1 MKRLSLLIA
10 AIAFAVCSSAQL
22 SIWDGTDDVWTKGA
36 GTESSPYLIESAQQ
50 LAFIASMVNGGVTT
64 YENTYFKL
72 MTNIDLNNLTWVP
85 IGSSATKCFKGH
97 IDGNNHNIHNVTNS
111 LFGYCTSGE
120 VSRFYVESNQ
130 FITNANN
137 CSFYHCFYNG
147 QQAMFNNT
155 TECIIY
161 DCHAY
166 VINGTRAALVNKATN
181 CQIIKCQTAGNIK
194 TIINSNYS
202 HDVYKDMSDVTT
214 RGEFSSI
221 MCTGGLV
228 CVSKNNTY
236 MQCQSNCLTTTISNI
251 QSQNMNYMYTNIS
264 AGLIAT
270 SMGDAIHSCSNI
282 ASSSAYFP
290 VLSPYK
296 SGGNT
301 YYSNGWEYKESGI
314 IGLNT
319 LGRSEVK
326 NSYTTNDELFV
337 NGGCITATTTT
348 TTYRSLSPTISNSYT
363 SLDKTEQAMK
373 SASFPIVLNT
383 DSTVFIQDI
392 TPNVND
398 GYPIYV
404 DQVYSVTDALS
415 TIGFTTAQLLGHY
428 YALNADSVGFEYK
441 EKNDNTHWY
450 KSVTGQASGNIIS
463 YDLSDLSVGT
473 NYVYRVWVER
483 GGVRYFG
490 DILSFKTL
498 ECSKTITPL
507 AASICQGEEYAF
519 NGQQL
524 TQSGAFRDT
533 LVASNG
539 CDSIIELTLTV
550 MPTVNIDKYDTIMVG
565 ENYDFYG
572 EILTES
578 GTYEHYVPM
587 VNRCN
592 LIILHLYVR
601 QPSVVVT
608 ATSSDV
614 AMGSVDGGGI
624 YEKYSQVTLTAV
636 PNIGCRFVKWTDN
649 NTDNPRI
656 ITPTDDCSYT
666 AMFEQI
672 QYTLTVSTP
681 DTQKGNVSGGGI
693 FTYGQQASISAAPKE
708 GYLFKTWSDGD
719 TNANR
724 TITIVSDSN
733 LVASFEE
740 IKCKLTLTANNSSMG
755 SVFGAGLYAYGA
767 EVSINAIP
775 NTGYHFMYWSD
786 NDTIA
791 SRTFTIKTDMSLT
804 AYFEALKYMVVVSVN
819 DSTLGTVYGGGE
831 YTYNSQASL
840 MAVPNTNCE
849 FVTWNNGVNT
859 NPYVLTVTDN
869 IAIQAIFREVTEGVD
884 EVSTNDIAPQKVII
898 DGQIYILRGEKVY
911 TLQGQEVK

>member
-1 MKRLSLLIA
+1 MKRIYSILLA
-10 AIAFAVCSSAQL
+10 LCVSSMLSAQL

-72 MTNIDLNNLTWVP
+72 MTNIDLNNRTWVP
-85 IGSSATKCFKGH
+85 IGDSNSFKGH
-97 IDGNNHNIHNVTNS
+97 FDGNNKIIFNAAVY
-111 LFGYCTSGE
+111 LFGYIKSAGI
-120 VSRFYVESNQ
+120 SRLSIKMGGLAENAESST
-130 FITNANN
+130 IKN
-137 CSFYHCFYNG
+137 CSYKGNKEMIQSASNTLIDDCRVYAAISENSTLHATLLKIASNCVIKNCISNG
-147 QQAMFNNT
+147 S
-155 TECIIY
+155 
-161 DCHAY
+161 
-166 VINGTRAALVNKATN
+166 INVVNEKTDGVTGKYSQYIVAA
-181 CQIIKCQTAGNIK
+181 
-194 TIINSNYS
+194 
-202 HDVYKDMSDVTT
+202 
-214 RGEFSSI
+214 
-221 MCTGGLV
+221 GLV
-228 CVSKNNTY
+228 CSSANSQYYN
-236 MQCQSNCLTTTISNI
+236 CLSNCNVSGMPASQSEYATHQLVVTSGLIGRSTSDSFYYCSNVGNVSGKYHYSDCYDYHNSTICNNIIASCHIGIVGLVSGGSSNI
-251 QSQNMNYMYTNIS
+251 
-264 AGLIAT
+264 
-270 SMGDAIHSCSNI
+270 
-282 ASSSAYFP
+282 
-290 VLSPYK
+290 
-296 SGGNT
+296 
-301 YYSNGWEYKESGI
+301 
-314 IGLNT
+314 
-319 LGRSEVK
+319 K
-326 NSYTTNDELFV
+326 NSYSVSE
-337 NGGCITATTTT
+337 
-348 TTYRSLSPTISNSYT
+348 SLYKTWSCKNPAISSSDIIYSGSCSSSNSY
-363 SLDKTEQAMK
+363 SSANKTEQAMK

-383 DSTVFIQDI
+383 DSTVFVQDV
-392 TPNVND
+392 TPNVNG

-404 DQVYSVTDALS
+404 NQVYTVTDALT

-441 EKNDNTHWY
+441 EKTDNTHWY
-450 KSVTGQASGNIIS
+450 QSVTGQVSGNIITC
-463 YDLSDLSVGT
+463 DLSGLTVGT
-473 NYVYRVWVER
+473 NYIYRVWVER
-483 GGVRYFG
+483 DGVRYFG
-490 DILSFKTL
+490 DVLEFTTL
-498 ECSKTITPL
+498 ECSKEITPL

-565 ENYDFYG
+565 ESYDFYG

-708 GYLFKTWSDGD
+708 GFLFKTWSDGD

-804 AYFEALKYMVVVSVN
+804 AYFEALKYMVVVSIN

-849 FVTWNNGVNT
+849 FVTWNNGANT

>member
-1 MKRLSLLIA
+1 MKRIYSILLA
-10 AIAFAVCSSAQL
+10 LCVSSMLSAQL

-72 MTNIDLNNLTWVP
+72 MTNVNLNNKTWSP
-85 IGSSATKCFKGH
+85 IGSSSVKPFKGH
-97 IDGNNHNIHNVTNS
+97 FDGNNKTIFGTSNS
-111 LFGYCTSGE
+111 LFGVCINATLY
-120 VSRFYVESNQ
+120 RIYVESKGLASS
-130 FITNANN
+130 ANN
-137 CSFYHCFYNG
+137 CIFENCCYKGNKVMVSNATNTRFINCSS
-147 QQAMFNNT
+147 NNKIKD
-155 TECIIY
+155 E
-161 DCHAY
+161 Y
-166 VINGTRAALVNKATN
+166 VSIGAGMVAQATN
-181 CQIIKCQTAGNIK
+181 C
-194 TIINSNYS
+194 
-202 HDVYKDMSDVTT
+202 
-214 RGEFSSI
+214 EFI
-221 MCTGGLV
+221 GCN
-228 CVSKNNTY
+228 VSGY
-236 MQCQSNCLTTTISNI
+236 I
-251 QSQNMNYMYTNIS
+251 
-264 AGLIAT
+264 
-270 SMGDAIHSCSNI
+270 
-282 ASSSAYFP
+282 
-290 VLSPYK
+290 K
-296 SGGNT
+296 SG
-301 YYSNGWEYKESGI
+301 YKESTTLERDENSFVGGFVGKSTRCKYIQCSCSADVYAWGGERMYKAIYNFGFSGGI
-314 IGLNT
+314 VGLSVRDTFNYCNT
-319 LGRSEVK
+319 LGDITARTERSYGGAGGITGITSNYDTLRCYIK
-326 NSYTTNDELFV
+326 NSFTRNSSLYYIATNGNYASVSNILTHYTGSST
-337 NGGCITATTTT
+337 GTA
-348 TTYRSLSPTISNSYT
+348 RVSNSYT
-363 SLDKTEQAMK
+363 SADKTEQAMK

-404 DQVYSVTDALS
+404 DQVYSVTDSLS

-428 YALNADSVGFEYK
+428 YALNADSIGFEYK
-441 EKNDNTHWY
+441 EKTDNSHWY
-450 KSVTGQASGNIIS
+450 QSIIGQASGNIITC
-463 YDLSDLSVGT
+463 DLDELTVGT
-473 NYVYRVWVER
+473 NYVYRVWVEQN
-483 GGVRYFG
+483 GVRYFG
-490 DILSFKTL
+490 KEMSFKTL
-498 ECSKTITPL
+498 ECSKTVTPL
-507 AASICQGEEYAF
+507 TASICQGEEYTF

-524 TQSGAFRDT
+524 TQSGSYRDT

-550 MPTVNIDKYDTIMVG
+550 MPSVNIDKYDTIMVG
-565 ENYDFYG
+565 ESYDFYG

-601 QPSVVVT
+601 QPSVVVI
-608 ATSSDV
+608 ATSFDM
-614 AMGSVDGGGI
+614 AMGSVDGGGT
-624 YEKYSQVTLTAV
+624 YEKYSQVTLTTV

-681 DTQKGNVSGGGI
+681 DTLKGNVSGSGI
-693 FTYGQQASISAAPKE
+693 FTYGQQASITAAPKE
-708 GYLFKTWSDGD
+708 GYMFKEWSDGD

-733 LVASFEE
+733 LIASFEE
-740 IKCKLTLTANNSSMG
+740 IKCTLTLTANNSSMG

-767 EVSINAIP
+767 EVSINAIS

-791 SRTFTIKTDMSLT
+791 SRTFIIKTDMSLT
-804 AYFEALKYMVVVSVN
+804 AYFEAHKYIVIVNVN

-849 FVTWNNGVNT
+849 FVTWDNGVNT

-884 EVSTNDIAPQKVII
+884 EVSTNDIAPQKVMI
-898 DGQIYILRGEKVY
+898 DGQIFILRGDKTY